1 MFVSFYT
8 TDIENTVPY
17 HSPGRLKNFNGM
29 NVVIYKLYYFKH
41 CLLIYHDK

>member
-17 HSPGRLKNFNGM
+17 HNCQGLKNFNGM
-29 NVVIYKLYYFKH
+29 NVVIYKLYSSKQYSAY
-41 CLLIYHDK
+41 LT